1 MPTIQLLGSE
11 INYDES
17 DIITFEEGLI
27 GLPHLRQMVLISQPD
42 FAPFLWLASV
52 NGPEIAFIVM
62 DPHGQFAS
70 YTPLIP
76 AQIQVRLGLVN
87 GEPPVLLTIARIASE
102 WQQST
107 VNLRAPLVI
116 AAGTMR
122 GAQLVLTEST
132 YPVNQ
137 PIAQ

>member
-11 INYDES
+11 INYDEG

-42 FAPFLWLASV
+42 LAPFLWLASV
-52 NGPEIAFIVM
+52 NGPELAFIVM
-62 DPHGQFAS
+62 DPQGQFSS

-87 GEPPVLLTIARIASE
+87 GESPVLLTIARITAE

-122 GAQLVLTEST
+122 GAQL
-132 YPVNQ
+132 
-137 PIAQ
+137 